1 MRRGSVRPGSRVSL
15 ALVRKLIALL
25 GLAGVLTFLAAG
37 CGSSKSSSSS
47 TPSSSCKVDD
57 LNLVK
62 SGQLTVGTDNP
73 AFPPWFGGTPA
84 KGSTW
89 KVSDPNSGQGFES
102 AVTYAVAQKLGFKKA
117 DVHWVVVPFEQ
128 SFKPGSK
135 NFDFDVN
142 QISFTP
148 ARAKSVDFSRSY
160 YDVNQALVGLKGTP
174 ITSAKTTA
182 DVKKYKLGAQIGTTS
197 YDYVKRNI
205 KPDQQ
210 PSVYNNSNDVN
221 SGLKAHQIDGIVVDL
236 PTAFYITAVQIPDA
250 TIVGQFPTV
259 GTPEHFGLVLAKDN
273 SLTSCVN
280 KALTSL
286 KADGALAKIQ
296 QEWLSSKA
304 NAPVLK

>member
-1 MRRGSVRPGSRVSL
+1 VRVKLMLIVGL
-15 ALVRKLIALL
+15 AALL
-25 GLAGVLTFLAAG
+25 AFAAAG
-37 CGSSKSSSSS
+37 CGGSKKSSSSS
-47 TPSSSCKVDD
+47 EPSSSCKAGD

-62 SGQLTVGTDNP
+62 DGQLTIGTDNP
-73 AFPPWFGGTPA
+73 AFPPWFGGTPP

-89 KVSDPNSGQGFES
+89 KVSDPTSGQGFES
-102 AVTYAVAQKLGFKKA
+102 AVAYAIADKLGFDKG
-117 DVHWVVVPFEQ
+117 DVHWVVVPFDQ

-135 NFDFDVN
+135 SFDFDVN

-160 YDVNQALVGLKGTP
+160 YDVNQALVGLKGTA
-174 ITSAKTTA
+174 IASAKTSA
-182 DVKKYKLGAQIGTTS
+182 DVKKYKLGVQIGTTS

-210 PSVYNNSNDVN
+210 PSVYNTSNDVN
-221 SGLKAHQIDGIVVDL
+221 SALKAHQIDGIVVDL
-236 PTAFYITAVQIPDA
+236 PTAFYITAVQIPQA
-250 TIVGQFPTV
+250 AIVGQFPTV

-280 KALTSL
+280 KAITAL
-286 KADGALAKIQ
+286 KADGTLAKIQ

-304 NAPVLK
+304 DAPVLK